1 MAFLPFPFCLFSHL
15 LILSW
20 GIYLSFSYPQF
31 TRSLD
36 REYSGDHRLHC
47 SPHHAYMYTFPLFVP
62 EESPSTLTSSPFIFP
77 LQFARQSRH
86 TVWSTLWGS
95 PSLPSTPNTTQPSS
109 QSNFSGK
116 YLEPKTLLWFCTIFF
131 SGKCSLFSSG
141 FVFCCSL
148 IDLLS
153 SDDHQPMHP

>member
-47 SPHHAYMYTFPLFVP
+47 SPHHAYMYTFPLLSLRNLHVLF
-62 EESPSTLTSSPFIFP
+62 SPP
-77 LQFARQSRH
+77 
-86 TVWSTLWGS
+86 
-95 PSLPSTPNTTQPSS
+95 LPSFSLSSLLARVGIQSGAPS
-109 QSNFSGK
+109 G
-116 YLEPKTLLWFCTIFF
+116 
-131 SGKCSLFSSG
+131 
-141 FVFCCSL
+141 
-148 IDLLS
+148 DLLLFLQ
-153 SDDHQPMHP
+153 HQTQHSQVLNPTFLEHIFTVCIFVVLNNIFLENAHSFPEDSYSAAL